1 MKNTVGVIDMDTI
14 LANKEKYA
22 LEFSE
27 GNQLLKTLLLK
38 LWDNGIFTR
47 GCCIGHEEEEEI
59 FGSYIGIDL
68 LNSDINKV
76 LCFFDNIEKDNLYIS
91 STSDF
96 SNVGCSVHSFDKND
110 NHFFNNLINALEKT
124 NSHND
129 TKLVSEY
136 MKKID
141 IIKEYNDK
149 LLNFRYTYE
158 NNNLVENIC
167 QTTNPI
173 IIDKYKN
180 MYPLI
185 NKINDFHVFDIQQ
198 KL

>member
-1 MKNTVGVIDMDTI
+1 MSC
-14 LANKEKYA
+14 L
-22 LEFSE
+22 
-27 GNQLLKTLLLK
+27 
-38 LWDNGIFTR
+38 
-47 GCCIGHEEEEEI
+47 
-59 FGSYIGIDL
+59 
-68 LNSDINKV
+68 
-76 LCFFDNIEKDNLYIS
+76 
-91 STSDF
+91 
-96 SNVGCSVHSFDKND
+96 VHSFDKND

-129 TKLVSEY
+129 TKLVSDY

-149 LLNFRYTYE
+149 LLDFRYNYE
-158 NNNLVENIC
+158 NNNLVKNTC
-167 QTTNPI
+167 VTTNPI

-185 NKINDFHVFDIQQ
+185 NKINDCHVFDIQQ